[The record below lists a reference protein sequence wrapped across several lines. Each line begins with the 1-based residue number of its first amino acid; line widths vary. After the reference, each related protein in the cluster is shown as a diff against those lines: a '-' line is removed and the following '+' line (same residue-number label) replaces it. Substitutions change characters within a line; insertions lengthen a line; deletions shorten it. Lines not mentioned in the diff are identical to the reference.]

1 MVSEFLRFPQ
11 DGKFPNLGDFPGI
24 PVREIPGREK
34 FEAIREGG
42 NGNFPLNITGL
53 MGRWL
58 LYTMGTPRLVWGSM
72 GQAMGPNPCQIHVCS
87 HVSCAGKAYVTRLK
101 MCLGPL
107 GPHRKELSSTEL
119 ILLIP
124 SNQFTTTAST
134 GCRRMSCVK

>member
-1 MVSEFLRFPQ
+1 MCFALGPTFEC
-11 DGKFPNLGDFPGI
+11 GKCHCLLLGPC
-24 PVREIPGREK
+24 V
-34 FEAIREGG
+34 
-42 NGNFPLNITGL
+42 GL

-58 LYTMGTPRLVWGSM
+58 LYTLGTPRLVWGSV

-107 GPHRKELSSTEL
+107 GPHRKELSSTGL

-124 SNQFTTTAST
+124 SNQFTTTASI
-134 GCRRMSCVK
+134 GYCRMSCVK